1 MIYKDLRGIY
11 DKKIIELF
19 NFVEIH
25 AIIVE

>member
-19 NFVEIH
+19 YFISIH
-25 AIIVE
+25 AMIVK